1 MAKKKPKVKV
11 STLTLRRLRYENYHK
26 NTEFLQKMKDAQ
38 LRANLRDERD
48 RLRAM
53 RDDRIPGLNERVN
66 AGIASISR
74 RL

>member
-1 MAKKKPKVKV
+1 MVKRKIPKT
-11 STLTLRRLRYENYHK
+11 SALTLRRLRFENYNK
-26 NTEFLQKMKDAQ
+26 NVDFVNKMKESQ

-53 RDDRIPGLNERVN
+53 LNNRIPGLNERVN

>member
-1 MAKKKPKVKV
+1 MAKKKIPKT
-11 STLTLRRLRYENYHK
+11 SALTLRRLRFENYNK
-26 NTEFLQKMKDAQ
+26 NLDFLTKMKDAQ

-48 RLRAM
+48 RLKAM
-53 RDDRIPGLNERVN
+53 LNNRIPGLNERVN